1 MGATLLSAAKGRG
14 RALGTIWG
22 LARLVALVAAPVL
35 AGCVTTAENSLSKN
49 DITSMKLT
57 GVTVSFAP
65 DAGVQW
71 EDGIRAYAAARPS
84 DDQIATASNTPEGN
98 AYIRTMLAP
107 VIQSGVSK
115 SMAGQLVGSRPVRLD
130 VVVKSFALASAV
142 QRILIGG
149 GRGMVADANLVDA
162 RTGAIIIA
170 SPNLVAGSYAGQ
182 GIVGTAV
189 QAAID
194 SSSDQSVAEK
204 LASRYGNI
212 YRNWLLRQS

>member
-1 MGATLLSAAKGRG
+1 MKGRG
-14 RALGTIWG
+14 WAGGALGTMWG
-22 LARLVALVAAPVL
+22 LARLAALVAALAL
-35 AGCVTTAENSLSKN
+35 AGCVTTAENSLSQN
-49 DITSMKLT
+49 DIASMKLT

-71 EDGIRAYAAARPS
+71 EDGIRAYATAKAIS
-84 DDQIATASNTPEGN
+84 DDQIATATNTPEGN
-98 AYIRTMLAP
+98 AYVRTMLAP
-107 VIQSGVSK
+107 VIQTGVSK
-115 SMAGQLVGSRPVRLD
+115 SMAGQLIGSRPVRLD

-170 SPNLVAGSYAGQ
+170 YPNLVAASYAGQ

>member
-1 MGATLLSAAKGRG
+1 VGV
-14 RALGTIWG
+14 ALGTMLG
-22 LARLVALVAAPVL
+22 LARLAALGMACAL
-35 AGCVTTAENSLSKN
+35 AGCVTTAENSLSQN
-49 DITSMKLT
+49 DIAAMKLT

-71 EDGIRAYAAARPS
+71 EDGIRAYATAKAIP
-84 DDQIATASNTPEGN
+84 DDEIATATNTPEGK
-98 AYIRTMLAP
+98 AYVQAMLAP
-107 VIQSGVSK
+107 VIRTGVTK
-115 SMAGQLVGSRPVRLD
+115 SLTGQLIGSRPVRLD
-130 VVVKSFALASAV
+130 VVVKSFAVASAV

-162 RTGAIIIA
+162 RTGAVIIA
-170 SPNLVAGSYAGQ
+170 YPGMLAATYAGQ

-194 SSSDQSVAEK
+194 SASEQSVAEK
-204 LASRYGNI
+204 LASRYGEI

>member
-1 MGATLLSAAKGRG
+1 MML
-14 RALGTIWG
+14 G
-22 LARLVALVAAPVL
+22 LARLAALGMACALAA
-35 AGCVTTAENSLSKN
+35 CVTTAENSLSQN
-49 DITSMKLT
+49 DIAGMKLT

-71 EDGIRAYAAARPS
+71 EDGIRAYATAKAIT
-84 DDQIATASNTPEGN
+84 DDQIATATNTAEGK
-98 AYIRTMLAP
+98 AYVQAMLAP
-107 VIQSGVSK
+107 VIKTGVTK
-115 SMAGQLVGSRPVRLD
+115 SMTGQLIGSRPVRLD
-130 VVVKSFALASAV
+130 VVVKSFAVASAV

-162 RTGAIIIA
+162 RTGAVIIA
-170 SPNLVAGSYAGQ
+170 YPGLLAATYAGQ

-194 SSSDQSVAEK
+194 SSSEQSVAEK
-204 LASRYGNI
+204 LASRYGDI